1 MSVSFV
7 SFRIARILSRES
19 ACRIRS
25 SCTYREPTDRA
36 ELLKHAA
43 AEPEPNNCRVSNPGT
58 HTGRTESKASSAEK
72 HEA

>member
-25 SCTYREPTDRA
+25 SCTYRKPTDAMSQENVPMQDHRPA
-36 ELLKHAA
+36 PSAA
-43 AEPEPNNCRVSNPGT
+43 PTGPG
-58 HTGRTESKASSAEK
+58 SSP
-72 HEA
+72 